1 MNLPEA
7 IKTYQMPEEATR
19 LIHEHP
25 PLGLAG
31 PTGAGKGTMAQYLTQ
46 TGEYAPIVSDTTR
59 APRPFGNGYEVN
71 GVHYW
76 FLSESEAVQKLEDDS
91 YIEAKL
97 VHGDTL
103 YGTSIRSYKQVT
115 DSGRTPILEIDVQ
128 GMEEFMRVDPEF
140 EAILL
145 LPPSFEI
152 WNHRIDGRGDMT
164 LENKIRRF
172 GTAVIE
178 YGKPFENARFFP
190 VINTEV
196 LDTAEI
202 IRSGAYREESYRAQA
217 LAVARELR
225 DATQAFLDSQNQN

>member
-1 MNLPEA
+1 MNLQEA
-7 IKTYQMPEEATR
+7 ITTYRMPKGALH
-19 LIHEHP
+19 LIQQHP

-46 TGEYAPIVSDTTR
+46 TGKYAPVVSDTTR
-59 APRPFGNGYEVN
+59 APRPHANGLEVN
-71 GVHYW
+71 GVQYW
-76 FLSESEAVQKLEDDS
+76 FLDSQQALEKLQAER

-103 YGTSIRSYKQVT
+103 YGTSIQAYKDVV

-128 GMEEFMRVDPEF
+128 GIEEFMAIDPQF

-152 WNHRIDGRGDMT
+152 WNQRIEGRGDMT

-172 GTAVIE
+172 KTALEE
-178 YGKPFENARFFP
+178 YEKPFENERFFP

-196 LDTAEI
+196 VEAAAVI
-202 IRSGAYREESYRAQA
+202 QSGTYKEDAYRKQA
-217 LAVARELR
+217 LELARDLINSTR
-225 DATQAFLDSQNQN
+225 AFLDEQLT